1 MVVISQNEPRMK
13 AIKLSEVCF
22 LNELSVLLGISRD
35 YARKLAD
42 PPKGVNREWY
52 ERQRFP
58 RPFYT
63 SPSGI
68 RVWWLRDVR
77 AFALGLRSYR
87 TGARKGRGIPLLDA
101 PEMLEDLMGL

>member
-1 MVVISQNEPRMK
+1 MK
-13 AIKLSEVCF
+13 AIKLSDVCF
-22 LNELSVLLGISRD
+22 LNELPVLLGISKD

-42 PPKGVNREWY
+42 PPGGKNGEWY
-52 ERQRFP
+52 RKQKFP

-68 RVWWLRDVR
+68 RVWWIRDVR
-77 AFALGLRSYR
+77 SFALGLRAYR

-101 PEMLEDLMGL
+101 PEMLGDLIGL